1 VSKVRSVYKIATHE
15 RELTITMDCVEGVG
29 EYAEIE
35 RVVEDPSAIEDAK
48 KDILELASQLSL
60 GQIEKRS
67 YLSLLLGQ

>member
-1 VSKVRSVYKIATHE
+1 
-15 RELTITMDCVEGVG
+15 MDCVEGVG